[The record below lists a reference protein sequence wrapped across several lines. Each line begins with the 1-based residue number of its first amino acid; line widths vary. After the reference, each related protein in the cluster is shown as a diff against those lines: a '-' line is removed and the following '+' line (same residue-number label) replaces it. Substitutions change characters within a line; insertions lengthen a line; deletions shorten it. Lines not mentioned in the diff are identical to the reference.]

1 MKIEWSEKTPRKIQQ
16 FPNPDYPSD
25 NPELEDVLTSADG
38 RADISDA
45 PDGLI

>member
-25 NPELEDVLTSADG
+25 NPELEMTCRLAQTWTTLHKFF
-38 RADISDA
+38 RRH
-45 PDGLI
+45 